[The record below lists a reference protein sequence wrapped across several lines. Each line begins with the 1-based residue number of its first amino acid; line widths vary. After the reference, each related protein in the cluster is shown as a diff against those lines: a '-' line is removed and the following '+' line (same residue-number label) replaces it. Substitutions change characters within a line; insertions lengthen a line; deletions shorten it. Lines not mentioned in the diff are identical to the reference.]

1 MTSSYR
7 FVVSGRVQGVFYRQS
22 ALQQARALGLRGWV
36 RNRDDGRVEGLAQ
49 GEAPALDQ
57 FRTWLEQGPPAA
69 NVTALE
75 WEAVEEPAHAEFA
88 IRR

>member
-22 ALQQARALGLRGWV
+22 ALQQARALGLCGWV

-57 FRTWLEQGPPAA
+57 FRTWLGQGPPAA
-69 NVTALE
+69 SVAAVE
-75 WEAVEEPAHAEFA
+75 WEAVEETAQAEFA

>member
-22 ALQQARALGLRGWV
+22 ALQQARLLGLCGWV
-36 RNRDDGRVEGLAQ
+36 RNRNDGCVEGLAQ
-49 GEAPALDQ
+49 GQALALEQ
-57 FRTWLEQGPPAA
+57 FKAWLGQGPPAA
-69 NVTALE
+69 SVK
-75 WEAVEEPAHAEFA
+75 AVEWKVVAEPEQSEFA